1 MGQGMSNGYLEL
13 INATPHPWT
22 LQALHSYQM
31 DNWSFPSTVPS
42 GAALPVYVQ
51 WHSSLGKSKSDDA
64 GEAVYS
70 VGGTS
75 SSFQV
80 QARYR
85 DGFNLEV
92 YLVDLATQNN
102 AQGSTVSLGWN
113 GGSYVNWV
121 LGGADGSYTSNGA
134 SVDWMHQNLATLG
147 NRKLRH
153 ICMPGSHDAGMST
166 FGTHTDLVDKQNT
179 ITQKFDIATQL
190 TAGSRWFDVRPILRN
205 GSFYTGHYSDID
217 VLGWQGADGQ
227 PLDQIISQINDFTAK
242 YNELVILD
250 ISHAYNADSDYAD
263 FSQANWETLFTEL
276 QKINHRLN
284 TTGMTISTDLSSQT
298 LSSFIGNGPCV
309 LLVTEL
315 PTGITLPS
323 AAFAAG
329 IVNSGNSFP
338 IYNVYADSN
347 KLDTMVADQ
356 LTKLHTQRTSP
367 DAEFFLLSW
376 TLTQDALD
384 VINAGTSILELAEKA
399 YEPLFQQAFVN
410 FTSQS
415 YPNVLYMDLFG
426 ASTKDAKAPNTE
438 VAALAMA
445 VNGLYGKA

>member
-1 MGQGMSNGYLEL
+1 MGQGMSNGYVEL
-13 INATPHPWT
+13 INATPHTWT
-22 LQALHSYQM
+22 LSHSHSYQM
-31 DNWSFPSTVPS
+31 DNWSFPSIVAS
-42 GAALPVYVQ
+42 GASTPVYIQ
-51 WHSSLGKSKSDDA
+51 WHVAAGKSLGDDA

-102 AQGSTVSLGWN
+102 AQGSTISLGWN

-121 LGGADGSYTSNGA
+121 LGSADGSYTSNDA
-134 SVDWMHQNLATLG
+134 SVDWMHQNLALLG
-147 NRKLRH
+147 DRKIRH
-153 ICMPGSHDAGMST
+153 LCMPGSHDAGMST
-166 FGTHTDLVDKQNT
+166 FGTHTDLVTKQNT

-190 TAGSRWFDVRPILRN
+190 TAGSRWFDIRPILRN

-227 PLDQIISQINDFTAK
+227 SLNDIISQINDFTSK

-263 FSQANWETLFTEL
+263 FTQADWETLFTEL

-284 TTGMTISTDLSSQT
+284 TTGLTTSTDLSSKT
-298 LSSFIGNGPCV
+298 LSSFIENGPCV

-315 PTGITLPS
+315 QTGISLPS

-329 IVNSGNSFP
+329 IVNSGDSFP
-338 IYNVYADSN
+338 IYNSYADSN
-347 KLDTMVADQ
+347 DLNTMVSDQ
-356 LTKLHTQRTSP
+356 LSKLYTQRKNP
-367 DAEFFLLSW
+367 DSTFFLLSW

-384 VINAGTSILELAEKA
+384 VINAGTSILELAEQA
-399 YEPLFQQAFVN
+399 YQPLFRQAFVN
-410 FTSQS
+410 FTSQT

-426 ASTKDAKAPNTE
+426 ASSKDASAPKTE

-445 VNGLYGKA
+445 VNSLYGAA